1 MVSDQKKA
9 RVIDSIKK
17 LVALG
22 VSEKE
27 IVGNLTDVG
36 INVTEAKILIN
47 EAKGVQV
54 PGKKPIPKLAEK
66 NLYDSQTK
74 NLSIDDQIAGQLNI
88 KTSQIKSS
96 ETKGVEVKTE
106 PMATPEEL
114 TKNLELGLQVKS
126 VSPKETA
133 ELKQDEMASNRIGE
147 EVKQKVEEIK
157 PIENKVD
164 VKKVD
169 EKPVNKPANKE
180 VPKKKFG
187 LFGKKLAKDPIA
199 ELQKELNISTKKPE
213 QKVEPIKKVEPK
225 TKPFLGGAFIKKV
238 EPVSQQS
245 VVEEKIEEKIEKKVE
260 EKVAEKVAASVS
272 NNDLEQLWK
281 KGIVT
286 AINSKLSEMKK
297 LKDDIDAEVNQKVD
311 GAVKRELAQFKVLLE
326 SQKALTISSN
336 TEALED
342 KQKEITLIIDSKI
355 SELKKQ
361 SSQLLEGI
369 TKVEAAKKE
378 QEESLQKIQT
388 VLTEA
393 KKTKAQLMIEMNSEL
408 IKAKSDAQS
417 FIDSSEKHIKA
428 LDDKVNRNLQL
439 EKNIA
444 DGLVQEAEQKIEKMT
459 LAKTNDLIEKLEIKL
474 NNIEVME
481 KKINP
486 DKLEE
491 KIMLLDEFKKQF
503 LANMQE
509 NLTQINNA
517 IREINTKNEE
527 ADKLLASKTLAID
540 AKIQELTK
548 FEKTFTDKMSSL
560 LKK

>member
-213 QKVEPIKKVEPK
+213 QKVEPVKKVEPK

>member
-225 TKPFLGGAFIKKV
+225 TKPFLGGAFTKKV

-459 LAKTNDLIEKLEIKL
+459 LAKTNDLIEKLEVKL

>member
-245 VVEEKIEEKIEKKVE
+245 VVEEKIEKKVE